1 MGVGLNNGEFSVML
15 PPLVLYNSIWVSYRC
30 LSSFAITRNSLLSS
44 PDRVFHVS
52 PKVASATLDT
62 TSGFNREQVLV
73 EKKLYVKLYTRCDIQ
88 DMVYVINTW
97 TRKECKQMKLCVN
110 VRTWKKCKQTKTRR
124 AAMPLTRSVS

>member
-1 MGVGLNNGEFSVML
+1 MGVGLNNGEFIVML
-15 PPLVLYNSIWVSYRC
+15 PPLILYNSIWVSYCC

-88 DMVYVINTW
+88 DMVYVINIRTLEECKQTEMCVNVW
-97 TRKECKQMKLCVN
+97 TCKECKQTEM
-110 VRTWKKCKQTKTRR
+110 RR
-124 AAMPLTRSVS
+124 AAMLLT

>member
-88 DMVYVINTW
+88 DMVYVINIRTLEECKQTEMCVNVW
-97 TRKECKQMKLCVN
+97 TCKECKQTEM
-110 VRTWKKCKQTKTRR
+110 RR
-124 AAMPLTRSVS
+124 AAMLLT